1 MKAVRWKR
9 LFYLLL
15 GVNGAVLITIIVFGA
30 LFFSHSSEDV
40 IPPNQTQ
47 DQNDVYFQVKTNKQ
61 DLNKIINHYL
71 EEEFSGKIDY
81 KLILTDEV
89 ELYGSLP
96 VFSSEVEMKMTFEP
110 HALENGD
117 IELEQKTMSI
127 GKLSLPV
134 PLVLEFI
141 QDSYEMPEWVV
152 IQPDKEKIYL
162 SLQNMKLKSNLKVR
176 VEEFQLKN
184 DDILFSLRVPMNES
198 MNR

>member
-1 MKAVRWKR
+1 MRWKR

-15 GVNGAVLITIIVFGA
+15 GINGAVLIVIFVFGA
-30 LFFSHSSEDV
+30 LLFSRSAEDV
-40 IPPNQTQ
+40 MPPKQTL
-47 DQNDVYFQVKTNKQ
+47 DQNDVYFQVRTNKQ
-61 DLNKIINHYL
+61 DLNKVINHYL
-71 EEEFSGKIDY
+71 EEELSGKIDY

-141 QDSYEMPEWVV
+141 KDSYEVPEWVV

-162 SLQNMKLKSNLKVR
+162 SLQNMKLKSNFKVR